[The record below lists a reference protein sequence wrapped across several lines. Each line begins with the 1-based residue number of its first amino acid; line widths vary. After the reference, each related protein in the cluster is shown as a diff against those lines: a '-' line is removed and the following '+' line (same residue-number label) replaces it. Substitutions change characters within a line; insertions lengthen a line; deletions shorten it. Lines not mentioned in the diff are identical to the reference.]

1 MFNQCLGI
9 SFFSG
14 NDSTY
19 ENGTVINCCTG
30 LSIDLLRI
38 ISDRMKFDFNL
49 FEVPDQTFGIQDEVI
64 NQESGYVLIERKLSF
79 FKLVLAI

>member
-1 MFNQCLGI
+1 MLTYVYNQCLGI
-9 SFFSG
+9 SVFSG

-19 ENGTVINCCTG
+19 ENGTIINCCTG

-49 FEVPDQTFGIQDEVI
+49 FEVPDRIFGIQDEVI
-64 NQESGYVLIERKLSF
+64 NHESGYVLIARK
-79 FKLVLAI
+79 